1 MSRSETPTTA
11 TSDPPVT
18 NVEIEQRRRRRW
30 LLIPVVLALVLMLIG
45 LAVVVAGLV
54 AGKRL
59 LRNSTTY
66 YADNLE
72 HFERGS
78 IGADEGSGLPYW
90 VWQALP
96 RLFPAEFNGR
106 LDYQAFGFLYRTDRN
121 GRQEDLPIGISKRNY
136 QGVDLVWFNCAICH
150 TGTYRTSEGAERVTV
165 AGMPSNNLDLYR
177 FIRFILDA
185 GVDERLKAE
194 TLIPAVQASGAD
206 LGFVERKVW
215 QYYVIPRVR
224 EGFIERQS
232 RLHAFLAGEEPW
244 GPGRV
249 DTFNPYK
256 LVQMRTL
263 LGAIAPYERHGA
275 SDFPSIF
282 YQRPRKD
289 KKMELHW
296 DGNNPS
302 LDERNLSAALGAG
315 VTPKSVDHKAIER
328 VADWLLDL
336 RPPASPHRPDPGTV
350 ARGRARYMTACAA
363 CHGYQGEGGGYVFEG
378 ANLGK
383 VEPIAKVATDRGRL
397 DSYTEAFRQR
407 QLAELFAGTPY
418 QFKYFVKTDGY
429 ANQPLD
435 GLWLRGPYLHNG
447 SVPTLR
453 DLLAPPAARPAAFV
467 RGIDLLDGRNG
478 GFVSPS
484 CTPGQRPPQGFCYDT
499 RVSGNGNGGHDYGTT
514 LSAAEKDDLIA
525 YLLTF

>member
-1 MSRSETPTTA
+1 
-11 TSDPPVT
+11 
-18 NVEIEQRRRRRW
+18 
-30 LLIPVVLALVLMLIG
+30 
-45 LAVVVAGLV
+45 
-54 AGKRL
+54 
-59 LRNSTTY
+59 
-66 YADNLE
+66 
-72 HFERGS
+72 
-78 IGADEGSGLPYW
+78 
-90 VWQALP
+90 
-96 RLFPAEFNGR
+96 
-106 LDYQAFGFLYRTDRN
+106 
-121 GRQEDLPIGISKRNY
+121 
-136 QGVDLVWFNCAICH
+136 
-150 TGTYRTSEGAERVTV
+150 
-165 AGMPSNNLDLYR
+165 
-177 FIRFILDA
+177 
-185 GVDERLKAE
+185 
-194 TLIPAVQASGAD
+194 
-206 LGFVERKVW
+206 
-215 QYYVIPRVR
+215 
-224 EGFIERQS
+224 
-232 RLHAFLAGEEPW
+232 
-244 GPGRV
+244 
-249 DTFNPYK
+249 
-256 LVQMRTL
+256 MRTL

-336 RPPASPHRPDPGTV
+336 RPPASPHRPDPGAV

-407 QLAELFAGTPY
+407 QLAELFADTPY

-429 ANQPLD
+429 ANQPLA
-435 GLWLRGPYLHNG
+435 GLWLRAPYLHNG